1 MDNSVSNVN
10 AAKNTIRQ
18 ILPLIDEAEQKFKS
32 ARNWGFLDI
41 FGGGLLVDL
50 IKHSKINSA
59 GNIMNDISYLLGQL
73 QNQLQTVRIPTDY
86 KMQTGGFST
95 FADFLF
101 DGAIFDIYMQSK
113 IMNSIDEIR
122 RLRNR
127 LYSLMDMLG
136 KM

>member
-73 QNQLQTVRIPTDY
+73 QNQLQNVRIPTDY
-86 KMQTGGFST
+86 RMQTGGFST

-113 IMNSIDEIR
+113 IMNSIDEVR

>member
-73 QNQLQTVRIPTDY
+73 QNQLQNVRIPTDY

>member
-73 QNQLQTVRIPTDY
+73 QNQLQNVRIPTDY
-86 KMQTGGFST
+86 RMQTGGFST